1 MHSIEEPRS
10 GEGTRRTEDAAPPR
24 PLTPRGILRACRESG
39 ALPFALPPAVFV
51 LVPMALAWLNAPWPV
66 ALLASI
72 VLIAYALVFV
82 ASTGIALYPRRVRLG
97 WFALS
102 TALLV
107 VMIPLIGVGVLY
119 MVMFQAM
126 SHVQLLPWKRAIPS
140 MVAMCLAV
148 MVLAVVFEQYVAVGL
163 AVMGM
168 VMAWG
173 IGHGVRQQVLQE
185 QLEAAQQR
193 NAVLAVAAERERIGR
208 DLHDLLGH
216 SLTSLTISAQLARR
230 LLDTDPEAA
239 RAQIEHIESTVRQAL
254 ADVRATTSGMQHVRA
269 ATEIASAR
277 TVLATVGIQA
287 QVPTALPPLSEDLSQ
302 LFGYVIREGVTNIV
316 RHSGASTAIIAV
328 TEHSVTISDDG
339 AGIPA
344 GAALSGLRG
353 LEARIAVAGGRFEI
367 DSDERGT
374 RLHAAMAP
382 QDAAPQEVSS

>member
-1 MHSIEEPRS
+1 
-10 GEGTRRTEDAAPPR
+10 
-24 PLTPRGILRACRESG
+24 
-39 ALPFALPPAVFV
+39 
-51 LVPMALAWLNAPWPV
+51 
-66 ALLASI
+66 
-72 VLIAYALVFV
+72 
-82 ASTGIALYPRRVRLG
+82 
-97 WFALS
+97 
-102 TALLV
+102 
-107 VMIPLIGVGVLY
+107 
-119 MVMFQAM
+119 
-126 SHVQLLPWKRAIPS
+126 WKRAIPS

-239 RAQIEHIESTVRQAL
+239 RAQLEDIESTVRQAL
-254 ADVRATTSGMQHVRA
+254 ADVRATASGMQHVRA

-316 RHSGASTAIIAV
+316 RHSGASTATIAV

-344 GAALSGLRG
+344 RAELSGLRG

-374 RLHAAMAP
+374 RLHAEMAP
-382 QDAAPQEVSS
+382 QDAAAQEVSS